1 MRGTLSLRDASPGGL
16 MRFKMF
22 VATALLFVAPAADA
36 CINSVGTDHAGHRFY
51 ADWYT
56 GEDISRELLGQS
68 RRQYELDNAIGTV
81 KKAREQPS
89 FDNLTNLGVLLLYQ
103 GQYGRAIRH
112 FLVIERRF
120 PGRHETAANLGTALE
135 LAGHDATALRWI
147 RIGIQRNQDE
157 HLRSEWL
164 HVRILEAKLALAKDP
179 DYLKDRSVAGVVFE
193 KTLVPPLP
201 LAMPRGNDGKPV
213 EPWQLDRSLSYQLH
227 ERMQFV
233 KPQDPLVANLLL
245 DWATLNLSGGP
256 IENADALYRLAVR
269 YGAKRDDLMRNRH
282 EYITRTLSQADRS
295 ASDIRCAICQPLA
308 GSGDD

>member
-1 MRGTLSLRDASPGGL
+1 
-16 MRFKMF
+16 MRFRMF
-22 VATALLFVAPAADA
+22 FAAALLLVASAADA
-36 CINSVGTDHAGHRFY
+36 CINTVGTDHAGHRFY
-51 ADWYT
+51 VDWYT
-56 GEDISRELLGQS
+56 GEDMSRELSEQP
-68 RRQYELDNAIGTV
+68 RRQYVLENALSTV
-81 KKAREQPS
+81 KHAREQPN
-89 FDNLTNLGVLLLYQ
+89 FENLTNLGVLLLYQ

-135 LAGHDATALRWI
+135 LAGHDAIALRWI
-147 RIGIQRNQDE
+147 RIGIQRNRDE
-157 HLRSEWL
+157 HWGSEWL

-213 EPWQLDRSLSYQLH
+213 EPWELDRSLSYQLH
-227 ERMQFV
+227 ERTQFV
-233 KPQDPLVANLLL
+233 KPQDPIVANLLL

-256 IENADALYRLAVR
+256 IENADALYTLAVR

-282 EYITRTLSQADRS
+282 EYIARTLAQADRD
-295 ASDIRCAICQPLA
+295 ASDIRCAICQPT
-308 GSGDD
+308 GSGGD